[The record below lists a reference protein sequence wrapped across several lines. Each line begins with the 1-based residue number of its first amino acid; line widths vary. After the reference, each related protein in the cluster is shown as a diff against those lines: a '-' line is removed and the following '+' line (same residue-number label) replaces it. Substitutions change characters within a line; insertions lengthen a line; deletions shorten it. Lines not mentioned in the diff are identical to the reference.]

1 MPETVH
7 PAGGGTAG
15 GTADG
20 TADVTGRGTARSA
33 VPRPRG
39 LRAVAA
45 LRDRVVRSG
54 PRRRT
59 VRLRLTALYGGLF
72 LASGAA
78 LLAVTYG
85 LVVGAVHRPPAV
97 VEHTVTVAP
106 GPGTRPAPAPTTS
119 RGPLPVPA
127 GPDDS
132 LRRDVQRTVDRQK
145 SDLLHTLLVQSGIA
159 LGLMSLVSVLLGWI
173 VAGRILRPL
182 RTITATARDI
192 SATSLNRR
200 LALDGPRDEL
210 RELGETFDALLARL
224 DRSFQAQRQFVSHAS
239 HELRTPLARQRVL
252 GQVALADPEATVES
266 LRAAHERILAAGDQ
280 QERLIEALLTLARGH
295 AGIEVRRPFDLARL
309 VEEAVDGRGAAAHER
324 RVALR
329 LSPGAAVAH
338 GHRALAERLVANLL
352 DNAIRHNVP
361 GGRAE
366 ITTATR
372 AGRAVLTVANTGP
385 VVPADA
391 VERIL
396 LPFQRVDPAR
406 RARGSGTDPSHGL
419 GLGLSIVA
427 AVASAHDATLTL
439 AAPPGGGLAVTVAF
453 PAAPR
458 PAAQP
463 S

>member
-1 MPETVH
+1 MPEQLH
-7 PAGGGTAG
+7 

-20 TADVTGRGTARSA
+20 TARDTARSQ
-33 VPRPRG
+33 VPGPRGPRG
-39 LRAVAA
+39 LRVLSA
-45 LRDRVVRSG
+45 LRDRVVRPG
-54 PRRRT
+54 PPRRT

-72 LASGAA
+72 LVSGAA

-85 LVVGAVHRPPAV
+85 LVVGAVDRPPTV
-97 VEHTVTVAP
+97 VRHAVTVPPGAGAYP
-106 GPGTRPAPAPTTS
+106 GPAPDPRTGPAPVPTAP
-119 RGPLPVPA
+119 L
-127 GPDDS
+127 DDS
-132 LRRDVQRTVDRQK
+132 LRKDVQRTVDRQK

-159 LGLMSLVSVLLGWI
+159 LGLMSLTSVLLGWI

-192 SATSLNRR
+192 SVTSLNRR

-210 RELGETFDALLARL
+210 RELGETFDALLGRL
-224 DRSFQAQRQFVSHAS
+224 NRSFQAQRQFVANAS

-252 GQVALADPEATVES
+252 GQVALADPEPTVES
-266 LRAAHERILAAGDQ
+266 LRTAHERILVAGDQ

-295 AGIEVRRPFDLARL
+295 AGIDERRPFDLARL
-309 VEEAVDGRGAAAHER
+309 AEEAVAGHGTGARER

-329 LSPGAAVAH
+329 PSAGEAVAS

-352 DNAIRHNVP
+352 DNAIRYNVP
-361 GGRAE
+361 GGHVE
-366 ITTATR
+366 VTTATT

-385 VVPADA
+385 IVPEDA

-396 LPFQRVDPAR
+396 LPFQRLDPAR
-406 RARGSGTDPSHGL
+406 PARGPRTNPSQGL

-427 AVASAHDATLTL
+427 AIATAHDAPLT
-439 AAPPGGGLAVTVAF
+439 AAARPGGGLVVTVAF
-453 PAAPR
+453 PSAVGQAT
-458 PAAQP
+458 QP

>member
-1 MPETVH
+1 MRMPEHVH
-7 PAGGGTAG
+7 ATAG
-15 GTADG
+15 GA
-20 TADVTGRGTARSA
+20 VRSRTRA
-33 VPRPRG
+33 PRG
-39 LRAVAA
+39 LRALRA
-45 LRDRVVRSG
+45 LHDRLVRPG
-54 PRRRT
+54 PPRRT

-85 LVVGAVHRPPAV
+85 LVAGAVDRPPTVVRHAV
-97 VEHTVTVAP
+97 AVTPGAGAHP
-106 GPGTRPAPAPTTS
+106 GPAAGTHDDPAA
-119 RGPLPVPA
+119 L
-127 GPDDS
+127 PDDS
-132 LRRDVQRTVDRQK
+132 PRQDVQRTVDRQK

-192 SATSLNRR
+192 SATSLDRR

-224 DRSFQAQRQFVSHAS
+224 DRAFQAQRQFVANAS

-252 GQVALADPEATVES
+252 GQVALADPGPTVES
-266 LRAAHERILAAGDQ
+266 LRAAHERILAAGAQ

-295 AGIEVRRPFDLARL
+295 AGIDVRRPFDLARL
-309 VEEAVDGRGAAAHER
+309 VEEVVAGRGGSARER
-324 RVALR
+324 RVTLR
-329 LSPGAAVAH
+329 PSVGAAVAS

-352 DNAIRHNVP
+352 DNAVRYNVP
-361 GGRAE
+361 GGHVE
-366 ITTATR
+366 VTTGTR
-372 AGRAVLTVANTGP
+372 AGRAFLTVANTGP
-385 VVPADA
+385 VVPEDA

-396 LPFQRVDPAR
+396 LPFQRLGPAR
-406 RARGSGTDPSHGL
+406 PARGSGTGPAQGL

-427 AVASAHDATLTL
+427 AIASAHDAALT
-439 AAPPGGGLAVTVAF
+439 ASARPGGGLVVTVAF
-453 PAAPR
+453 PAAV
-458 PAAQP
+458 AAATKP